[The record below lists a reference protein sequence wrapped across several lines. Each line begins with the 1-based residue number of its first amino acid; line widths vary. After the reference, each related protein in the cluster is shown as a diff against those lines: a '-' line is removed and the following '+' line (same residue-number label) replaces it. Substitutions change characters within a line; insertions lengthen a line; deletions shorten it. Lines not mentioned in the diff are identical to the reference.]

1 MSSSDARDE
10 LPGLLSFLLELDE
23 LKGVQR
29 RSYVNAGLRREN
41 SAEHSWHVAIAAW
54 LLSRRAE
61 VSLDLERLLLLAI
74 AHDLGE
80 IDAGDVSVHAAAP
93 AQRNHDEA
101 AGFERL
107 RQFAPR
113 LLHDFPGLFEE
124 YEAQLT
130 AESQWVKVAD
140 RILPF
145 LHNLASAGRTWREQN
160 IERAQ
165 VLRVNAPIARTDPA
179 LFRFIEAEV
188 ERAVAKGW
196 LRETGA
202 PASSLPLSAAGI
214 APKVA
219 ARLDFGRLLLR
230 GSEVT
235 LRPLEL
241 ADADALDAAA
251 AEARDH
257 YDYTPVPNGLAQARA
272 YVERAL
278 QMRAD
283 GQRYAFAIVW
293 QGRVVGSTSYYDF
306 QAFEWPEGSA
316 LAGAP
321 GPDVVEIGHTWLAAS
336 AQRTR
341 CNSEA
346 KFLLL
351 EQAFEIWRTRRVR
364 LRTDERNARS
374 RAAIAR
380 LGARFEGIQRGDKP
394 GVDGTL
400 RNAAGFSILAEEWP
414 EISARLRARLATD

>member
-1 MSSSDARDE
+1 MSTAAGPDE
-10 LPGLLSFLLELDE
+10 LSGLLSFLLEIDK

-29 RSYVNAGLRREN
+29 RSYVTGGLRREN

-54 LLSRRAE
+54 LLSRRAA
-61 VSLDLERLLLLAI
+61 VSVNLEHLLKLSL

-80 IDAGDVSVHAAAP
+80 IDAGDVSVYAAS
-93 AQRNHDEA
+93 RSERTSDEA

-107 RQFAPR
+107 RQFAPA
-113 LLHDFPGLFEE
+113 LLDELPALFLE

-130 AESQWVKVAD
+130 AESHWVKVAD

-165 VLRVNAPIARTDPA
+165 VLKVNEPIARTDPA
-179 LFRFIEAEV
+179 LFGWLEAEA

-196 LRETGA
+196 LRASGSA
-202 PASSLPLSAAGI
+202 PRSLPLSAAGV
-214 APKVA
+214 AASTA
-219 ARLDFGRLLLR
+219 ARLDFGRLVLR
-230 GSEVT
+230 GRDLT

-241 ADADALDAAA
+241 ADADPLAEAA

-257 YDYTPVPNGLAQARA
+257 FGYTPVPNGAAEAQA

-278 QMRAD
+278 HMRAA

-293 QGRVVGSTSYYDF
+293 HGRTVGSTSYYDYH
-306 QAFEWPEGSA
+306 AFEWPEDSVF
-316 LAGAP
+316 AGAP

-351 EQAFEIWRTRRVR
+351 EQAFEIWRSRRVR

-374 RAAIAR
+374 RAAIVR
-380 LGARFEGIQRGDKP
+380 LGARFDGILRGDRP
-394 GVDGTL
+394 GVDGIL
-400 RNAAGFSILAEEWP
+400 RDTAGYSILAEEWP
-414 EISARLRARLATD
+414 EVSARLRERLGRR